1 MLNEQIFF
9 LKEVSTP
16 VHRQRKFNFD
26 APVATFLFSQS
37 HVQEQITE
45 YNPKIVTPFPFET
58 RRLITTSLLK
68 ASVAH

>member
-26 APVATFLFSQS
+26 APVATFLFS

-45 YNPKIVTPFPFET
+45 YNLKILRPFPFET

>member
-1 MLNEQIFF
+1 MMNEQVFF

-45 YNPKIVTPFPFET
+45 YNLKIVRPFPFET
-58 RRLITTSLLK
+58 RRLITTSL
-68 ASVAH
+68 